1 MTTRIQN
8 DHKKIF
14 TRGLGKRP
22 RGRQR
27 RINPSWVVG
36 SAETYRVQ
44 IANAWPKVGNQLLAA
59 QSRDEIVRVLD
70 GTPGGLI
77 AGIVDNRKFATLL
90 FEIIHDPAFP
100 KVRTN
105 SQIRFLADSLGGSGV
120 VKPRRSRDICAE
132 ERAKMKRPTTLFG
145 TSSTWNVLADI
156 AGIPKVMPALRVARR
171 YCFQCSLVF
180 NLLERNRACR
190 LLQAADKP

>member
-1 MTTRIQN
+1 MTTKN
-8 DHKKIF
+8 F
-14 TRGLGKRP
+14 LPVGSGTRP

-44 IANAWPKVGNQLLAA
+44 IANAWQKVGDQLLAA
-59 QSRDEIVRVLD
+59 QSRDDIVRVLD

-90 FEIIHDPAFP
+90 FEIIHDPTFP

-132 ERAKMKRPTTLFG
+132 ERAKMKHTHHILRYEFYVECSCGYSGHSQGHACPTCGAEILFP
-145 TSSTWNVLADI
+145 VQF
-156 AGIPKVMPALRVARR
+156 GI
-171 YCFQCSLVF
+171 
-180 NLLERNRACR
+180 
-190 LLQAADKP
+190 